1 MPSCPCLS
9 NRSISAPMSR
19 FASTRLYKP
28 SAETTRS
35 TQVLDTATAHP
46 PQVPTTKMMICAQPT
61 SAGPSAPRTTRSPSA
76 PAYSCASSYAYPE
89 SRDAIFPFPGPA
101 PTLHQR
107 ELYLRALEQER
118 EEILAAAYS
127 TKRSNSSPSA
137 SVSPFAE
144 AYGRPD
150 YDVDEDDSDSD
161 DDEMRPRFDDR
172 GRQLNF
178 RETVRQRQARL
189 EYLRRQDF
197 ARRIAHRGL
206 EDSRAS
212 AYAIKRLPPPR
223 ARPIER
229 VNAAIKIQR
238 AYRLH
243 KTVKGLS
250 ELTKRVYE
258 AHETFLASSKEN
270 YDDAWKTH
278 AEVLHELL
286 RELGE
291 RTGVLAETQT
301 TAKTDCHNL
310 HPRVRAAARTAME
323 ALRSELALLDRA
335 QISRHY
341 SLSSSTSS
349 ISSKSSS
356 SSDSEED
363 DYFDDEEYDS
373 DGDEDDY
380 ASYTYTPPQAVS
392 TELYVVDEEDEE
404 EDDYVPQPQPRLWS
418 NAMQLYSINSR
429 TKHQRSRH
437 APLSSP
443 TSSPV
448 PVILSLVRSPVSRSP
463 SLASIPEERDEDF
476 LTA

>member
-1 MPSCPCLS
+1 MPSCLSLS
-9 NRSISAPMSR
+9 N
-19 FASTRLYKP
+19 L
-28 SAETTRS
+28 ETLRS
-35 TQVLDTATAHP
+35 TQVLDTAAAHP
-46 PQVPTTKMMICAQPT
+46 PQVPVSTTKMMICTQPT
-61 SAGPSAPRTTRSPSA
+61 SAGPSAPRTTRSLSA

-89 SRDAIFPFPGPA
+89 NRDAIFPFPGPA

-127 TKRSNSSPSA
+127 TKRSNSSPSS
-137 SVSPFAE
+137 SVSSFAE
-144 AYGRPD
+144 AYIRPD
-150 YDVDEDDSDSD
+150 YDVDEYDSDAD

-189 EYLRRQDF
+189 EFLRRQDF

-243 KTVKGLS
+243 RTVKGLS
-250 ELTKRVYE
+250 ELTKRVYK
-258 AHETFLASSKEN
+258 AHEIFLASSKEN
-270 YDDAWKTH
+270 YEDAWKSH

-323 ALRSELALLDRA
+323 ALRSELARLDRA

-363 DYFDDEEYDS
+363 DFFDDEEYDS

-380 ASYTYTPPQAVS
+380 ASYTYTPPQLVS

-404 EDDYVPQPQPRLWS
+404 EEDDYAQQPQPRLWS
-418 NAMQLYSINSR
+418 NAMQLYNTNSR

-437 APLSSP
+437 APLSLP

>member
-1 MPSCPCLS
+1 
-9 NRSISAPMSR
+9 
-19 FASTRLYKP
+19 
-28 SAETTRS
+28 
-35 TQVLDTATAHP
+35 
-46 PQVPTTKMMICAQPT
+46 MICTKPT
-61 SAGPSAPRTTRSPSA
+61 SAGPSALRTTRSSSA

-89 SRDAIFPFPGPA
+89 NRDAIFPFPGPA

-118 EEILAAAYS
+118 EEILTAAYS
-127 TKRSNSSPSA
+127 TRRSNSSPTS

-144 AYGRPD
+144 AYVRPD
-150 YDVDEDDSDSD
+150 YDVDEADSDSD
-161 DDEMRPRFDDR
+161 DDEISPRFDDR

-189 EYLRRQDF
+189 EFLRRQDF

-243 KTVKGLS
+243 RTVKGLS
-250 ELTKRVYE
+250 ELAERVRE
-258 AHETFLASSKEN
+258 AHEIFLTRSKEN
-270 YDDAWKTH
+270 YDDAWKKH

-301 TAKTDCHNL
+301 KAKTDCHNL

-341 SLSSSTSS
+341 SFSSSASS

-363 DYFDDEEYDS
+363 YYDDEEYDS
-373 DGDEDDY
+373 GEDEDDY
-380 ASYTYTPPQAVS
+380 ASYTYTPPQLVS

-404 EDDYVPQPQPRLWS
+404 EEDETKCVLQQPQPRLWS
-418 NAMQLYSINSR
+418 NAIQLYNTNSR

-437 APLSSP
+437 APLSLS

-448 PVILSLVRSPVSRSP
+448 PVVLSLVRSPVSRSP

>member
-1 MPSCPCLS
+1 MPSCLFLS
-9 NRSISAPMSR
+9 NRIHKS
-19 FASTRLYKP
+19 F
-28 SAETTRS
+28 
-35 TQVLDTATAHP
+35 LDTAAAHP
-46 PQVPTTKMMICAQPT
+46 PQAPVTPTSKKMICTQPT
-61 SAGPSAPRTTRSPSA
+61 SAGPSAPRTTRSLSA

-89 SRDAIFPFPGPA
+89 NRDAIFPFPGPA

-127 TKRSNSSPSA
+127 TKRSNSSPSS

-144 AYGRPD
+144 AYIRPD

-161 DDEMRPRFDDR
+161 DDEMPPRFDDR

-189 EYLRRQDF
+189 EFLRRQDF

-243 KTVKGLS
+243 RIVKGLS
-250 ELTKRVYE
+250 ELAERVCE
-258 AHETFLASSKEN
+258 AHEIFLTRSKEN
-270 YDDAWKTH
+270 YDDAWKKH

-301 TAKTDCHNL
+301 KAKTDCRNL

-323 ALRSELALLDRA
+323 ALRSELAFLDRV

-341 SLSSSTSS
+341 SFSSSASS

-356 SSDSEED
+356 SSSDSED
-363 DYFDDEEYDS
+363 DYYDDEEYDS
-373 DGDEDDY
+373 GEDDDDY
-380 ASYTYTPPQAVS
+380 ASYTYTPPQLVS
-392 TELYVVDEEDEE
+392 TELYVVEEEDEE
-404 EDDYVPQPQPRLWS
+404 EDETDYVLRQPQPRLWS
-418 NAMQLYSINSR
+418 NAMQLYDTNSR

-437 APLSSP
+437 TPLSLS

-448 PVILSLVRSPVSRSP
+448 SVVLSLVRSPVSRSP